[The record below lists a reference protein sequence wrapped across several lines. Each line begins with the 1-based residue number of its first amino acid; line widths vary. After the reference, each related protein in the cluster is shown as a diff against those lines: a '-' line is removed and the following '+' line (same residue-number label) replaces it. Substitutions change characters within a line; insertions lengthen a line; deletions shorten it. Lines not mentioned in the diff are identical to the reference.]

1 MHTEAEMKKRII
13 KMWLKGM
20 YVSDRKEIA
29 KFIADSFCKEHRRD
43 LIERLL
49 PDGTHIHRNPV
60 RRG

>member
-1 MHTEAEMKKRII
+1 MKKRII

-29 KFIADSFCKEHRRD
+29 KFIADSFEPVHRKD

-49 PDGTHIHRNPV
+49 PEGTHLHKNPASKL
-60 RRG
+60 R